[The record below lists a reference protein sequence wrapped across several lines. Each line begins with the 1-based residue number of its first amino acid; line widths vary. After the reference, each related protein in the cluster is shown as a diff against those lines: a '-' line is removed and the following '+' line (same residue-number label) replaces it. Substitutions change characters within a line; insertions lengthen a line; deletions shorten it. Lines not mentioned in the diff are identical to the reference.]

1 MNPDSQTPG
10 ALYLR
15 AAFGEDTDRAPV
27 WIMRQ
32 AGRHLPEYRAMKEKY
47 DFWELARTPELAT
60 EVTLQ
65 PIRRYKMD
73 AAILFSDIMTPLPP
87 MGVKIDFRPGPVF
100 EEPIRTPGAVL
111 QLRIPHQDEIAPFVA
126 DAIRLIRRASPVPLI
141 GFGGAPLTLAT
152 YMVQGG
158 GSKDYAE
165 FRQFLRAEP
174 TAAHA
179 LLDKLAEVSL
189 RYLRMQ
195 VEAGAHSIQ
204 LFDSWAGLHDAR
216 TFAEFGKPYAQ
227 RVLAGLASLGVPR
240 SYIAVGSAHL
250 YREIGTLPVDVV
262 SVDWREP
269 LSEVRPQ
276 LAGKALQ
283 GNLDPAILL
292 APPET
297 LVREVERVLR
307 EGRGG
312 AHIFNLGHGIMP
324 QTDPGMVQLLVDTV
338 RAFDR
343 RTGSVAP
350 IGGPA

>member
-1 MNPDSQTPG
+1 MNVEPTP
-10 ALYLR
+10 AAPLYLR
-15 AAFGEDTDRAPV
+15 AARGEDTERAPI

-32 AGRHLPEYRAMKEKY
+32 AGRHLPEYRALKEKY
-47 DFWELARTPELAT
+47 SFWELARTPELAA

-65 PIRRYKMD
+65 PIRRYAMD

-87 MGVKIDFRPGPVF
+87 MGVAIDFRPGPVF
-100 EEPIRTPGAVL
+100 ESPVRSGEAVNAL
-111 QLRIPHQDEIAPFVA
+111 VVPHQEDIAPYVA
-126 DAIRLIRRASPVPLI
+126 EAIALIRRESPVPLI

-179 LLDKLAEVSL
+179 LLDKLAEVSI

-195 VEAGAHSIQ
+195 VEAGANAVQ

-216 TFAEFGKPYAQ
+216 TYADFGRPYAH
-227 RVLAGLASLGVPR
+227 RVLAALAPLRVPR
-240 SYIAVGSAHL
+240 TYIAVGAAHL
-250 YREIGTLPVDVV
+250 YREIAALPADVV

-269 LSEVRPQ
+269 LDAVRPK

-283 GNLDPAILL
+283 GNLDPALLL

-324 QTDPGMVQLLVDTV
+324 QTDPGSVQLMVDTV

-343 RTGSVAP
+343 TTGSVAP
-350 IGGPA
+350 LGGLR